1 MLSRRGNLVS
11 TVMAGDDMMGTAT
24 RGIPG
29 ADKSLE
35 RALSAGQNRPDRL
48 PGLQIIFGQLP
59 RVMVE
64 EIGDL
69 SQLPLKVRL
78 IELAASTIAD
88 TCSLPPAAFAGVVRA
103 ERWRSWLYFIADP
116 AASALFVEAATGCE
130 SLPPNGLPPR
140 KPTRTDANVLRVLF
154 RRVARALT
162 TAFSILVD
170 VAFDV
175 GAIVEKIELE
185 PQLAPSSPVIAARLA
200 FDYGGHIGI
209 VTIVIPQAALDPIR
223 NLLAGAAPGEAMST
237 ATASRSR
244 DDPTWTKQLSE
255 EIARAFI
262 ELNGVLEERPISLGE
277 VQRFAVGSVVELQMT
292 SMSRVRLDADENPLF
307 WCELGKREN
316 ALILRIEDEF
326 DEQREAVD
334 EFYGLELRPLSR
346 LRHAS

>member
-1 MLSRRGNLVS
+1 VLSEQENPVS
-11 TVMAGDDMMGTAT
+11 AVMPGDDMTRTAT
-24 RGIPG
+24 KDLPG
-29 ADKSLE
+29 TDKALE

-48 PGLQIIFGQLP
+48 PGLQMIFAQLP

-64 EIGDL
+64 EIGNL

-78 IELAASTIAD
+78 LDLSASTIAD
-88 TCSLPPAAFAGVVRA
+88 TCSLPPSAFAGVVRA

-130 SLPPNGLPPR
+130 SLPRGGLPPR

-175 GAIVEKIELE
+175 GAVVEKIELE
-185 PQLAPSSPVIAARLA
+185 PQLSPSAPVIVARLA
-200 FDYGGHIGI
+200 LDYDGHIGV

-223 NLLAGAAPGEAMST
+223 NLLAGATPSEAMG
-237 ATASRSR
+237 AMAASRSR
-244 DDPTWTKQLSE
+244 DDPAWTKQLSE

-262 ELNGVLEERPISLGE
+262 ELSGVLEERPISLGE
-277 VQRFAVGSVVELQMT
+277 VQRFAVGSIVELQMT
-292 SMSRVRLDADENPLF
+292 SMSRVRLDADESPLF
-307 WCELGKREN
+307 WAELGKREN

-334 EFYGLELRPLSR
+334 EFYGL
-346 LRHAS
+346 